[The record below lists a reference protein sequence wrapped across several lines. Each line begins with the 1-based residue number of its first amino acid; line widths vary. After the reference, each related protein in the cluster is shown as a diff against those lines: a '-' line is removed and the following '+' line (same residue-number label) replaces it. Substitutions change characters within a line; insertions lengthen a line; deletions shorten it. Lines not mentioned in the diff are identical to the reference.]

1 MLRVITPSSD
11 LRWWAYLTML
21 RNTRELATPQP
32 QVVEDFGLV
41 RFLPLAIEDRASVAR
56 VLEDVDKANGCAF
69 SGLASP
75 AAPMPPELIYG
86 AGVKGERSEA
96 PFGHMSWC

>member
-1 MLRVITPSSD
+1 MLQKWSQCGFVP
-11 LRWWAYLTML
+11 L
-21 RNTRELATPQP
+21 

-69 SGLASP
+69 SGLTS
-75 AAPMPPELIYG
+75 AAEPMPPELIYG
-86 AGVKGERSEA
+86 AGVKGEQQDVINRWSA
-96 PFGHMSWC
+96 VRLS

>member
-1 MLRVITPSSD
+1 MPS
-11 LRWWAYLTML
+11 
-21 RNTRELATPQP
+21 

-75 AAPMPPELIYG
+75 SEPMPPELVYG
-86 AGVKGERSEA
+86 AGVKGNDTEMIASLQEKYMAEELIQER
-96 PFGHMSWC
+96 PIVDRPP